1 MLVHSMLNF
10 INFEFF
16 FNNTGHSRT
25 AWIFITRPEFSIYR
39 SIAIYIIRISKYI
52 YIYFLRPFLIGMTF
66 IENVWRSF
74 KHDDT
79 TLI

>member
-52 YIYFLRPFLIGMTF
+52 YIYIFSTAIFNWNDIYRECLALVQT
-66 IENVWRSF
+66 
-74 KHDDT
+74 
-79 TLI
+79 